1 MLFRSVTNGYFYTSL
16 ANNPEKPAGCATL
29 DVMIQEEMSVQTRE
43 ASDANADGREL
54 NPSLFLPIDED
65 DQNYF
70 ADQRLLRLIRLLDR

>member
-1 MLFRSVTNGYFYTSL
+1 
-16 ANNPEKPAGCATL
+16 
-29 DVMIQEEMSVQTRE
+29 MIQEEMSVQTRE